1 MLVSGRLDASAV
13 VVAICSW
20 QRRSQQCS
28 MRHQT
33 KITKGGID
41 AREPTDAMGQLQHA
55 LGRHG
60 ASSAG
65 TASQMQRRARRQR
78 HDQRSFVEESGL
90 GPAANRAL

>member
-1 MLVSGRLDASAV
+1 MLVSGRLDASAAV
-13 VVAICSW
+13 AAICSW
-20 QRRSQQCS
+20 QRRSQQGS
-28 MRHQT
+28 MRHKT
-33 KITKGGID
+33 KITKGRMD

-60 ASSAG
+60 ASAG

-78 HDQRSFVEESGL
+78 HDQRSFVEESRL